1 MRSIKKI
8 IIYLI
13 ISLVILLGLTV
24 VDYIFVKSK
33 NTFPRIAIKEENKD
47 LLICLLE
54 KILELKI
61 KEIKY
66 LNLER
71 NVLNVHVKRKHFDL
85 FLDTDIGKIQVE
97 INSYYSDY
105 IPVRNTSYICNTYTS
120 YTSRGDKYDPN
131 INIIQINFSYGLKKD
146 KLFSRYYIQ
155 DEDGNK
161 YVSNFLIIELNMDK
175 YMEFW
180 YNKDEKEINEY
191 IEYIMLDLGEKD
203 LKNVSKGN
211 GVVKK
216 YMEELVKVNEDADF
230 LNFISVEKDNMMI
243 ENSIRDE
250 ATKKGIKQG
259 LERGT
264 EQSKNEIAKNMLK
277 KGLDISLISEV
288 TGLSNE
294 QINNL
299 K

>member
-1 MRSIKKI
+1 MQKQFYTCRYDAAFKE
-8 IIYLI
+8 
-13 ISLVILLGLTV
+13 V
-24 VDYIFVKSK
+24 FM
-33 NTFPRIAIKEENKD
+33 KEENKD

-54 KILELKI
+54 KILDLKI

-105 IPVRNTSYICNTYTS
+105 IPVRNTSYICNIYTS

-250 ATKKGIKQG
+250 ATKKGLKEGLEKG

-277 KGLDISLISEV
+277 ENMDISLISKL

>member
-1 MRSIKKI
+1 MEKQFYTCRYDAAFKE
-8 IIYLI
+8 
-13 ISLVILLGLTV
+13 V
-24 VDYIFVKSK
+24 FM
-33 NTFPRIAIKEENKD
+33 KEENKD

-54 KILELKI
+54 KILDLKI

-146 KLFSRYYIQ
+146 KLFSKYYIQ
-155 DEDGNK
+155 DEDENK

-203 LKNVSKGN
+203 LRNISKGN

-250 ATKKGIKQG
+250 GIRKG

-277 KGLDISLISEV
+277 ENMDISLISKL

>member
-1 MRSIKKI
+1 
-8 IIYLI
+8 
-13 ISLVILLGLTV
+13 
-24 VDYIFVKSK
+24 
-33 NTFPRIAIKEENKD
+33 
-47 LLICLLE
+47 
-54 KILELKI
+54 
-61 KEIKY
+61 
-66 LNLER
+66 
-71 NVLNVHVKRKHFDL
+71 
-85 FLDTDIGKIQVE
+85 
-97 INSYYSDY
+97 
-105 IPVRNTSYICNTYTS
+105 
-120 YTSRGDKYDPN
+120 
-131 INIIQINFSYGLKKD
+131 
-146 KLFSRYYIQ
+146 
-155 DEDGNK
+155 
-161 YVSNFLIIELNMDK
+161 
-175 YMEFW
+175 MEFW

-203 LKNVSKGN
+203 LRNISKGN

-250 ATKKGIKQG
+250 ATKKGLKEGLEKGLERGIKQGLEQG

-277 KGLDISLISEV
+277 KDLYISLISEV

>member
-1 MRSIKKI
+1 
-8 IIYLI
+8 
-13 ISLVILLGLTV
+13 
-24 VDYIFVKSK
+24 
-33 NTFPRIAIKEENKD
+33 
-47 LLICLLE
+47 
-54 KILELKI
+54 
-61 KEIKY
+61 
-66 LNLER
+66 
-71 NVLNVHVKRKHFDL
+71 
-85 FLDTDIGKIQVE
+85 
-97 INSYYSDY
+97 
-105 IPVRNTSYICNTYTS
+105 
-120 YTSRGDKYDPN
+120 
-131 INIIQINFSYGLKKD
+131 
-146 KLFSRYYIQ
+146 
-155 DEDGNK
+155 
-161 YVSNFLIIELNMDK
+161 
-175 YMEFW
+175 
-180 YNKDEKEINEY
+180 
-191 IEYIMLDLGEKD
+191 MLDLGEKD

-250 ATKKGIKQG
+250 ATKKGLKEGLEKGLEQG

-277 KGLDISLISEV
+277 ENMDISLISKL

>member
-1 MRSIKKI
+1 
-8 IIYLI
+8 
-13 ISLVILLGLTV
+13 
-24 VDYIFVKSK
+24 
-33 NTFPRIAIKEENKD
+33 
-47 LLICLLE
+47 
-54 KILELKI
+54 
-61 KEIKY
+61 
-66 LNLER
+66 
-71 NVLNVHVKRKHFDL
+71 
-85 FLDTDIGKIQVE
+85 
-97 INSYYSDY
+97 
-105 IPVRNTSYICNTYTS
+105 
-120 YTSRGDKYDPN
+120 
-131 INIIQINFSYGLKKD
+131 
-146 KLFSRYYIQ
+146 
-155 DEDGNK
+155 
-161 YVSNFLIIELNMDK
+161 
-175 YMEFW
+175 
-180 YNKDEKEINEY
+180 
-191 IEYIMLDLGEKD
+191 MLDLGEKD

-250 ATKKGIKQG
+250 ATKKGLKEGLEKGLEQG

-264 EQSKNEIAKNMLK
+264 EQSKNEIARNMLK

>member
-1 MRSIKKI
+1 M
-8 IIYLI
+8 
-13 ISLVILLGLTV
+13 
-24 VDYIFVKSK
+24 
-33 NTFPRIAIKEENKD
+33 KEENKD
-47 LLICLLE
+47 LLTFLLE
-54 KILELKI
+54 NILDLKI

-120 YTSRGDKYDPN
+120 YTARGYKYNPN

-146 KLFSRYYIQ
+146 KLFSRFYIQ

-203 LKNVSKGN
+203 LKKVSKGN

-250 ATKKGIKQG
+250 ATKKGLKEGLEKGLEQG

-264 EQSKNEIAKNMLK
+264 EQSKNEIARNMLK

>member
-1 MRSIKKI
+1 
-8 IIYLI
+8 
-13 ISLVILLGLTV
+13 
-24 VDYIFVKSK
+24 
-33 NTFPRIAIKEENKD
+33 
-47 LLICLLE
+47 
-54 KILELKI
+54 
-61 KEIKY
+61 
-66 LNLER
+66 
-71 NVLNVHVKRKHFDL
+71 
-85 FLDTDIGKIQVE
+85 
-97 INSYYSDY
+97 
-105 IPVRNTSYICNTYTS
+105 
-120 YTSRGDKYDPN
+120 
-131 INIIQINFSYGLKKD
+131 
-146 KLFSRYYIQ
+146 
-155 DEDGNK
+155 
-161 YVSNFLIIELNMDK
+161 
-175 YMEFW
+175 
-180 YNKDEKEINEY
+180 
-191 IEYIMLDLGEKD
+191 MLDLGEKD

-250 ATKKGIKQG
+250 ATKKGLKEGLEKGIEQG

-277 KGLDISLISEV
+277 KGIDISLISEV

>member
-1 MRSIKKI
+1 M
-8 IIYLI
+8 
-13 ISLVILLGLTV
+13 
-24 VDYIFVKSK
+24 
-33 NTFPRIAIKEENKD
+33 KEENKD
-47 LLICLLE
+47 LLTFLLE
-54 KILELKI
+54 NILDLKI

-120 YTSRGDKYDPN
+120 YTSRGYKYNPN

-146 KLFSRYYIQ
+146 KLFSKYYIQ

-203 LKNVSKGN
+203 LRNVSKGN

-250 ATKKGIKQG
+250 GIRKG
-259 LERGT
+259 LEQGT

-277 KGLDISLISEV
+277 KGLDISLISGV

-294 QINNL
+294 QINKL

>member
-1 MRSIKKI
+1 MEKQFYTCRYDAAFKE
-8 IIYLI
+8 
-13 ISLVILLGLTV
+13 V
-24 VDYIFVKSK
+24 FM
-33 NTFPRIAIKEENKD
+33 KEENKD

-54 KILELKI
+54 KILNLKI

-120 YTSRGDKYDPN
+120 YTARGYKYNPN

-146 KLFSRYYIQ
+146 KLFSKYYIQ

-203 LKNVSKGN
+203 LRNVSKGN

-250 ATKKGIKQG
+250 GIRKG
-259 LERGT
+259 LEQGT

-277 KGLDISLISEV
+277 ENMDISLISKL

-294 QINNL
+294 QINKL

>member
-1 MRSIKKI
+1 MEKQFYTCRYDAAFKE
-8 IIYLI
+8 
-13 ISLVILLGLTV
+13 V
-24 VDYIFVKSK
+24 FM
-33 NTFPRIAIKEENKD
+33 KEENKD

-54 KILELKI
+54 KILNLKI

-120 YTSRGDKYDPN
+120 YTSRGDMYDPN

-146 KLFSRYYIQ
+146 KLFSKYYIQ

-180 YNKDEKEINEY
+180 YNKDEKKINEY
-191 IEYIMLDLGEKD
+191 IEY
-203 LKNVSKGN
+203 
-211 GVVKK
+211 KK
-216 YMEELVKVNEDADF
+216 FTCQCHTL
-230 LNFISVEKDNMMI
+230 
-243 ENSIRDE
+243 
-250 ATKKGIKQG
+250 
-259 LERGT
+259 
-264 EQSKNEIAKNMLK
+264 
-277 KGLDISLISEV
+277 
-288 TGLSNE
+288 
-294 QINNL
+294 NNL
-299 K
+299 LFIETKQLSKKESQRNQKSNQIRNTQKSKMRNRIRYC

>member
-1 MRSIKKI
+1 
-8 IIYLI
+8 
-13 ISLVILLGLTV
+13 
-24 VDYIFVKSK
+24 
-33 NTFPRIAIKEENKD
+33 
-47 LLICLLE
+47 
-54 KILELKI
+54 
-61 KEIKY
+61 
-66 LNLER
+66 
-71 NVLNVHVKRKHFDL
+71 
-85 FLDTDIGKIQVE
+85 
-97 INSYYSDY
+97 
-105 IPVRNTSYICNTYTS
+105 
-120 YTSRGDKYDPN
+120 
-131 INIIQINFSYGLKKD
+131 
-146 KLFSRYYIQ
+146 
-155 DEDGNK
+155 
-161 YVSNFLIIELNMDK
+161 
-175 YMEFW
+175 
-180 YNKDEKEINEY
+180 
-191 IEYIMLDLGEKD
+191 MLDLGEKD

-250 ATKKGIKQG
+250 ATKKGLKEGLEKG

>member
-1 MRSIKKI
+1 MEKQFYTCRYDAAFKE
-8 IIYLI
+8 
-13 ISLVILLGLTV
+13 V
-24 VDYIFVKSK
+24 FM
-33 NTFPRIAIKEENKD
+33 KEENKD

-54 KILELKI
+54 KILNLKI

-71 NVLNVHVKRKHFDL
+71 NVLNLHVKRKHFDL

-97 INSYYSDY
+97 INSYYSD
-105 IPVRNTSYICNTYTS
+105 YICNTYTS

-146 KLFSRYYIQ
+146 KLFSKYYIQ
-155 DEDGNK
+155 DEDENK

-203 LKNVSKGN
+203 LRNVSKGN

-250 ATKKGIKQG
+250 GIRKG
-259 LERGT
+259 LEQGT

-277 KGLDISLISEV
+277 ENMDISLISKL

-294 QINNL
+294 QINKL

>member
-1 MRSIKKI
+1 M
-8 IIYLI
+8 
-13 ISLVILLGLTV
+13 
-24 VDYIFVKSK
+24 
-33 NTFPRIAIKEENKD
+33 
-47 LLICLLE
+47 
-54 KILELKI
+54 
-61 KEIKY
+61 
-66 LNLER
+66 
-71 NVLNVHVKRKHFDL
+71 
-85 FLDTDIGKIQVE
+85 
-97 INSYYSDY
+97 
-105 IPVRNTSYICNTYTS
+105 
-120 YTSRGDKYDPN
+120 
-131 INIIQINFSYGLKKD
+131 
-146 KLFSRYYIQ
+146 
-155 DEDGNK
+155 
-161 YVSNFLIIELNMDK
+161 
-175 YMEFW
+175 
-180 YNKDEKEINEY
+180 
-191 IEYIMLDLGEKD
+191 
-203 LKNVSKGN
+203 
-211 GVVKK
+211 KK

>member
-1 MRSIKKI
+1 
-8 IIYLI
+8 
-13 ISLVILLGLTV
+13 
-24 VDYIFVKSK
+24 
-33 NTFPRIAIKEENKD
+33 
-47 LLICLLE
+47 
-54 KILELKI
+54 
-61 KEIKY
+61 
-66 LNLER
+66 
-71 NVLNVHVKRKHFDL
+71 
-85 FLDTDIGKIQVE
+85 
-97 INSYYSDY
+97 
-105 IPVRNTSYICNTYTS
+105 
-120 YTSRGDKYDPN
+120 
-131 INIIQINFSYGLKKD
+131 
-146 KLFSRYYIQ
+146 
-155 DEDGNK
+155 
-161 YVSNFLIIELNMDK
+161 
-175 YMEFW
+175 
-180 YNKDEKEINEY
+180 
-191 IEYIMLDLGEKD
+191 MLDLGEKD

-250 ATKKGIKQG
+250 ATKKGLKEGLEQG

-264 EQSKNEIAKNMLK
+264 EQSKNEIARNMVK

>member
-1 MRSIKKI
+1 M
-8 IIYLI
+8 
-13 ISLVILLGLTV
+13 
-24 VDYIFVKSK
+24 
-33 NTFPRIAIKEENKD
+33 KEENKD

-54 KILELKI
+54 KILNLKI

-120 YTSRGDKYDPN
+120 YTARGYKYNPN

-146 KLFSRYYIQ
+146 KLFSKYYIQ

-250 ATKKGIKQG
+250 GIRKG
-259 LERGT
+259 LEQGT

-277 KGLDISLISEV
+277 ENMDISLISKL

-294 QINNL
+294 QINEL